1 MHNQVLFHLNGRYFV
16 DAFFSRCCWCRC
28 ASNCWLL
35 FEFDGDVETVMTKI
49 TWWKLFRWR
58 LESHSEQR
66 VITTTTAK
74 TYAHSYNNKK
84 SQNFFSRFRN
94 LIFFLPLYSH
104 LNFFQPVF
112 SCFREILLDDEILF
126 QTLILLF
133 YTYTHTVQTDSSN
146 CISPEMFLH
155 QFWFNFISHTKNVHN
170 NLQNN
175 MQTNINEYRTFSL
188 RCFYVAKFHVWWKKM
203 NRNEGQATNC

>member
-104 LNFFQPVF
+104 LNFFPAGFFLFPGNSPWWWNTV
-112 SCFREILLDDEILF
+112 SNTDITILYI
-126 QTLILLF
+126 
-133 YTYTHTVQTDSSN
+133 YTHCSN
-146 CISPEMFLH
+146 W
-155 QFWFNFISHTKNVHN
+155 Q
-170 NLQNN
+170 Q
-175 MQTNINEYRTFSL
+175 
-188 RCFYVAKFHVWWKKM
+188 
-203 NRNEGQATNC
+203 

>member
-1 MHNQVLFHLNGRYFV
+1 
-16 DAFFSRCCWCRC
+16 
-28 ASNCWLL
+28 
-35 FEFDGDVETVMTKI
+35 MTKI

-104 LNFFQPVF
+104 LNFFPAGFFLFPGNSPWWWNTVSNTDITILYIYTHHTLF
-112 SCFREILLDDEILF
+112 KLTAITAFHLSCFCIIFGLILF
-126 QTLILLF
+126 LIQK
-133 YTYTHTVQTDSSN
+133 TYIIIYKIT
-146 CISPEMFLH
+146 CRRI
-155 QFWFNFISHTKNVHN
+155 
-170 NLQNN
+170 
-175 MQTNINEYRTFSL
+175 
-188 RCFYVAKFHVWWKKM
+188 
-203 NRNEGQATNC
+203 